1 MRNSQTSGLDQH
13 GRAGV
18 AMLGAMQKFA
28 SSHVRNAARR
38 AYEGTP
44 EAQAT
49 LTAPEGA
56 DRLRIMA
63 WVQQSRAIAERQP
76 LYRIERFMQAYVA
89 QSIYEFGIP
98 AVEAR
103 RAQFTA
109 EPDAFVDDRIELD
122 PDLVLPD
129 YHDCDWHLRP
139 GGWDGYDLYGPHGV
153 HVVKPIFALGGFAAA
168 PVGANIGQHRL
179 DVVAQLPRRDYA
191 RIYEPGCGNGSTLIA
206 IHRRFPG
213 AELVAS
219 DLSAEQLRAARR
231 LTGTLS
237 IPVTLRQRDA
247 ATDTGEADATFD
259 AVVTFALH
267 HELPHAAN
275 VALLKEMFRI
285 LKPGGDII
293 LSDPPPFRAVDAFHA
308 VLLDWDTDNRAEPFF
323 SEAGASDWGAEME
336 RIGFVDVTARPL
348 GPDSY
353 PWVTIA
359 RKPGDG
365 G

>member
-1 MRNSQTSGLDQH
+1 MRNTASAGLGQH

-28 SSHVRNAARR
+28 SSHVREAARR
-38 AYEGTP
+38 AFEATP
-44 EAQAT
+44 EAAQAGPH
-49 LTAPEGA
+49 APHGA
-56 DRLRIMA
+56 DRERIMA
-63 WVQQSRAIAERQP
+63 WVEQAKAIAQKQP

-89 QSIYEFGIP
+89 LAIYEFGIP

-122 PDLVLPD
+122 PGLSVPD
-129 YHDCDWHLRP
+129 YHLCDWHLRP

-168 PVGANIGQHRL
+168 PVGADIGQHRL
-179 DVVAQLPRRDYA
+179 DVVRQLPKRDYR
-191 RIYEPGCGNGSTLIA
+191 RIYEPGCGNGSTLVA
-206 IHRRFPG
+206 IHRLFPK
-213 AELVAS
+213 AELIAC

-231 LTGTLS
+231 LADKLAIPATLK
-237 IPVTLRQRDA
+237 QRDA
-247 ATDTGEADATFD
+247 VTSGEPDESVDAI
-259 AVVTFALH
+259 VTFALH

-275 VALLKEMFRI
+275 VELLREMFRI
-285 LKPGGDII
+285 LKRGGDIV

-308 VLLDWDTDNRAEPFF
+308 VLLDWDTENRAEPFF
-323 SEAGASDWGAEME
+323 SDAGASDWGAEME
-336 RIGFVDVTARPL
+336 RIGFVDVQARPL

-359 RKPGDG
+359 HKPA
-365 G
+365 

>member
-1 MRNSQTSGLDQH
+1 MRNARSTGLGQH

-28 SSHVRNAARR
+28 SSQVRDAARR
-38 AYEGTP
+38 TF
-44 EAQAT
+44 EAKPAAAQVGLHAPKDPGREAIMGWVEQA
-49 LTAPEGA
+49 
-56 DRLRIMA
+56 
-63 WVQQSRAIAERQP
+63 RAVAEQLP
-76 LYRIERFMQAYVA
+76 LYRIERFMQAHVA
-89 QSIYEFGIP
+89 LAIYEFGIP

-103 RAQFTA
+103 RDQFAA
-109 EPDAFVDDRIELD
+109 EPDAFVDDRIELA
-122 PDLVLPD
+122 PDLAMPE
-129 YHDCDWHLRP
+129 YHLCDWHLRP

-168 PVGANIGQHRL
+168 PVGADIGQHRL
-179 DVVAQLPRRDYA
+179 DVVRQLPRSDY
-191 RIYEPGCGNGSTLIA
+191 RRVYEPGCGNGSTLVA
-206 IHRRFPG
+206 IHRTFPQ
-213 AELVAS
+213 AELVAC

-231 LTGTLS
+231 LADKLA
-237 IPVTLRQRDA
+237 IPASLKQRDA
-247 ATDTGEADATFD
+247 TATGEPDESID

-275 VALLKEMFRI
+275 VALLREMFRI
-285 LKPGGDII
+285 MKPGGDIV

-336 RIGFVDVTARPL
+336 RIGFVDVQARPL

-359 RKPGDG
+359 RKPAT
-365 G
+365 